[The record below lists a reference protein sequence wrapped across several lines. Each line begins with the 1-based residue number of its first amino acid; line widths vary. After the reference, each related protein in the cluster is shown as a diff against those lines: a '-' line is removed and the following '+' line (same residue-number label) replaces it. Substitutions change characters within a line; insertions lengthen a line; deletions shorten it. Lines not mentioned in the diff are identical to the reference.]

1 MNEKPMNRNMVLF
14 VTTASSF
21 LNPFM
26 SSSINVALPVIG
38 KAFSMNA
45 ILLSWVSTSF
55 LLASAMFLVPFGRI
69 GDIYG
74 RKKIFLSGM
83 AVYTISSFICG
94 ISVSSYMLIAFR
106 VLQGVGS
113 TMVFATSVAILLSV
127 FPPELRGK
135 ALGINVTGV
144 YSGIMMGPFAGGI
157 LTQHFG
163 WSSIFY
169 INILFG
175 VVIIALAL
183 YVFRGEWAE
192 AQGEKVDYAGFLVY
206 CIAIPAVMYGISI
219 IPDTSGFWLTGGGL
233 AVFGVFLWIESR
245 VGQPLVNLALFKNRV
260 FTLSNVAALINYSA
274 TFAIGFLI
282 SLYLQYIKGMSPQAA
297 GIVLV
302 SQPVIMTIF
311 SPLAG
316 SLSDRVSP
324 GILASA
330 GMALTTIGLFLFV
343 FLGTGTPIWY
353 IVAVLMMIGMGFALF
368 SSPNTNAVM
377 GSVEKRY
384 FGLASAII
392 GTMRLLGMMLSM
404 GIIMIVFTMVIG
416 RVEIS
421 PHNYGDFLVSLKTA
435 FLISAI
441 ICFAGIFPSM
451 VRGRTSEK

>member
-1 MNEKPMNRNMVLF
+1 MVLF

-74 RKKIFLSGM
+74 RKKIFLAGM

>member
-1 MNEKPMNRNMVLF
+1 MVLF

-74 RKKIFLSGM
+74 RKKIFLAGM

-343 FLGTGTPIWY
+343 FLGTGTPVWY

>member
-1 MNEKPMNRNMVLF
+1 MVLF

-74 RKKIFLSGM
+74 RKKIFLAGM
-83 AVYTISSFICG
+83 VIYTVSSFACG
-94 ISVSSYMLIAFR
+94 ISASSYMLIAFR
-106 VLQGVGS
+106 VLQGIGS

-144 YSGIMMGPFAGGI
+144 YSGVMMGPFAGGI
-157 LTQHFG
+157 LTHHFG

-169 INILFG
+169 INIFFG
-175 VVIIALAL
+175 VVIIAMAW
-183 YVFRGEWAE
+183 YVFRGEWAD
-192 AQGEKVDYAGFLVY
+192 ARGEKVDYAGFLVY

-219 IPDTSGFWLTGGGL
+219 IPDTAGFWFVGAGFL
-233 AVFGVFLWIESR
+233 VFGIFLWIESR
-245 VGQPLVNLALFKNRV
+245 VGQPLINLALFKNRV
-260 FTLSNVAALINYSA
+260 FTLSNIAALINYSA

-316 SLSDRVSP
+316 SLSDRISP
-324 GILASA
+324 GILASI
-330 GMALTTIGLFLFV
+330 GMALTTLGLFLFV
-343 FLGTGTPIWY
+343 FLNPATPVWY
-353 IVAVLMMIGMGFALF
+353 IVTVLMLIGLGFAMF

-384 FGLASAII
+384 LGLASAII
-392 GTMRLLGMMLSM
+392 GTMRLMGMMLSM
-404 GIIMIVFTMVIG
+404 GIIMIVFTLVIG
-416 RVEIS
+416 RVEIA
-421 PHNYGDFLVSLKTA
+421 PRNYGDFLASVKII
-435 FLISAI
+435 FLISTI
-441 ICFAGIFPSM
+441 VCFAGIFPSM
-451 VRGRTSEK
+451 VRGKNT

>member
-1 MNEKPMNRNMVLF
+1 MVLF

-38 KAFSMNA
+38 KTFSMNA

-74 RKKIFLSGM
+74 RKKIFLIGM
-83 AVYTISSFICG
+83 AIYTLSSFACG
-94 ISVSSYMLIAFR
+94 ISVSSFMLIGFR

-163 WSSIFY
+163 WSSIFH

-175 VVIIALAL
+175 VVIIALAW

-192 AQGEKVDYAGFLVY
+192 AKGEKVDYAGFLVY
-206 CIAIPAVMYGISI
+206 CIAIPLVMYGISV
-219 IPDTSGFWLTGGGL
+219 IPDSAGFWYTGAGL
-233 AVFGVFLWIESR
+233 GAFGIFLRIESR
-245 VGQPLVNLALFKNRV
+245 VGQPLVNLSLFNNRV
-260 FTLSNVAALINYSA
+260 FTLSNIAALINYSA

-282 SLYLQYIKGMSPQAA
+282 SLYLHYIKGMSPQAA

-302 SQPVIMTIF
+302 SQPVIMTVF
-311 SPLAG
+311 SPIAG
-316 SLSDRVSP
+316 SLSDRISP

-330 GMALTTIGLFLFV
+330 GMALTTLGLFLFI
-343 FLGTGTPIWY
+343 FLSPETPVWY
-353 IVAVLMMIGMGFALF
+353 VVTVLMVIGFGFALF

-377 GSVEKRY
+377 GSVGKRY

-392 GTMRLLGMMLSM
+392 GTMRLMGMMLSM
-404 GIIMIVFTMVIG
+404 GIIMIVFTLVLG
-416 RVEIS
+416 RVEIA
-421 PHNYGDFLVSLKTA
+421 PRNFGDFLASVKIA
-435 FLISAI
+435 FLISTI

-451 VRGRTSEK
+451 VRGKNS